1 MEGLASEARIQII
14 TPKDAGDDPR
24 HESRVCYR
32 ITREIAA
39 QAGN

>member
-24 HESRVCYR
+24 HESRVR

-39 QAGN
+39 QTGN